1 MKKAIICAA
10 AALALVFCA
19 QPLSDAYQTLINRKK
34 EQPITPAATSSP
46 TFEEQ
51 LGVKQESNM
60 LDVTLYFRFG
70 ETNLLGAC
78 SAQLDMRREETVAS
92 SIVQALLDGPDAAH
106 SRLTGLFPQ
115 GTTLIG
121 VASEGATAFVTL
133 SEAFL
138 GIPDG
143 APSDWEDS
151 AAWQKE
157 ATLRRRMAF
166 ESIVLAL
173 TENGR
178 YQRVQLYIA
187 GSDDDIPQ
195 RIPLYWLD
203 QSVTDTNVMLAPC
216 ARDENAMLTPQ
227 KTLEQI
233 LDDWQAQDWDAL
245 YAFLLR
251 EEETPT
257 LNQFEADMRQADVAL
272 LSYELTSGTVGLGG
286 ENATVVLDAQINAG
300 DGGEAQITRESVPL
314 VRQDDNW
321 CIRKSTLESL
331 MVRD

>member
-1 MKKAIICAA
+1 MKKAIICSA
-10 AALALVFCA
+10 AALALVFFA
-19 QPLSDAYQTLINRKK
+19 QPLFEVCRTLVNK
-34 EQPITPAATSSP
+34 EKPAESPAAAQSP

-51 LGVKQESNM
+51 LGVKQESSL

-78 SAQLDMRREETVAS
+78 SAQLDMRREETVAA
-92 SIVQALLDGPDAAH
+92 SIVQSLLDGPDAAH
-106 SRLTGLFPQ
+106 DRLAALFPQ

-173 TENGR
+173 TEEGR
-178 YQRVQLYIA
+178 YQRVQLYVA

-195 RIPLYWLD
+195 RIPLYWFD
-203 QSVTDTNVMLAPC
+203 QSATDINVMLAPC

-227 KTLEQI
+227 RTLEQI
-233 LDDWQAQDWDAL
+233 LEDWQKQDWGAL
-245 YAFLLR
+245 YTFLLR
-251 EEETPT
+251 GEEMPT
-257 LNQFEADMRQADVAL
+257 LSEFEEDMRQRDVAL
-272 LSYELTSGTVGLGG
+272 LSYELTSGTVSLNG
-286 ENATVVLDAQINAG
+286 ETATVVLNAQIDAK
-300 DGGEAQITRESVPL
+300 DGGEAKLTRESVPL

-321 CIRKSTLESL
+321 CISRSTLESL

>member
-1 MKKAIICAA
+1 MKKAIICSA
-10 AALALVFCA
+10 AALALVFFA
-19 QPLSDAYQTLINRKK
+19 QPLFEVCRTLVNK
-34 EQPITPAATSSP
+34 EKPAESPAAAQSP

-51 LGVKQESNM
+51 LGVKQESSL

-78 SAQLDMRREETVAS
+78 SAQLDMRREETVAA
-92 SIVQALLDGPDAAH
+92 SIVQSLLDGPDAAH
-106 SRLTGLFPQ
+106 DRLIALFPQ

-173 TENGR
+173 TEEGR
-178 YQRVQLYIA
+178 YQRVQLYVA

-195 RIPLYWLD
+195 RIPLYWFD
-203 QSVTDTNVMLAPC
+203 QSATDINVMLAPC

-227 KTLEQI
+227 RTLEQI
-233 LDDWQAQDWDAL
+233 LEDWQKQDWGAL
-245 YAFLLR
+245 YTFLLR
-251 EEETPT
+251 GEEMPTLSEFEEE
-257 LNQFEADMRQADVAL
+257 MRQRDVAL
-272 LSYELTSGTVGLGG
+272 LSYELTSGTVSLNG
-286 ENATVVLDAQINAG
+286 ETATVVLNAQIDAK
-300 DGGEAQITRESVPL
+300 DGGEAKLTRESVPL

-321 CIRKSTLESL
+321 CISRSTLESL

>member
-1 MKKAIICAA
+1 MKKAIICSA
-10 AALALVFCA
+10 AALALVFFA
-19 QPLSDAYQTLINRKK
+19 QPLFEVCRTLVSKGK
-34 EQPITPAATSSP
+34 PAESPAAAQPP

-51 LGVKQESNM
+51 LGVKQESSL

-78 SAQLDMRREETVAS
+78 SAQLDMRREETVAA
-92 SIVQALLDGPDAAH
+92 SIVQSLLDGPDAAH
-106 SRLTGLFPQ
+106 DRLTALFPQ
-115 GTTLIG
+115 GTMLIG

-173 TENGR
+173 TEEGR
-178 YQRVQLYIA
+178 YQRVQLYVA

-195 RIPLYWLD
+195 RIPLYWFD
-203 QSVTDTNVMLAPC
+203 QSATDINVMLAPC

-227 KTLEQI
+227 RTLEQI
-233 LDDWQAQDWDAL
+233 LEDWQKQDWGAL
-245 YAFLLR
+245 YTFLLR
-251 EEETPT
+251 GEEIPTLSEFEEE
-257 LNQFEADMRQADVAL
+257 MRQRDVTL
-272 LSYELTSGTVGLGG
+272 LSYELTSGTVSLNG
-286 ENATVVLDAQINAG
+286 ETATVVLNAQIDAK
-300 DGGEAQITRESVPL
+300 DGGEAKLTRESVPL

-321 CIRKSTLESL
+321 CISRSTLESL

>member
-1 MKKAIICAA
+1 M
-10 AALALVFCA
+10 
-19 QPLSDAYQTLINRKK
+19 
-34 EQPITPAATSSP
+34 
-46 TFEEQ
+46 
-51 LGVKQESNM
+51 
-60 LDVTLYFRFG
+60 TLYFRFG

-78 SAQLDMRREETVAS
+78 SARLDMRREETVAA
-92 SIVQALLDGPDAAH
+92 SIVQSLLDGPDAAH
-106 SRLTGLFPQ
+106 DRLTALFPQ

-173 TENGR
+173 TEEGR
-178 YQRVQLYIA
+178 YQRVQLYVA

-195 RIPLYWLD
+195 RIPLYWFD
-203 QSVTDTNVMLAPC
+203 QSATDINVMLAPC

-227 KTLEQI
+227 RTLEQI
-233 LDDWQAQDWDAL
+233 LEDWQKQDWGAL
-245 YAFLLR
+245 YTFLLR

-257 LNQFEADMRQADVAL
+257 LSEFEEDMRQRDVAL
-272 LSYELTSGTVGLGG
+272 LSYELTSGTVSLNG
-286 ENATVVLDAQINAG
+286 ETATVVLNAQIDAK
-300 DGGEAQITRESVPL
+300 DGGEAKLTRESVPL

-321 CIRKSTLESL
+321 CISRSTLESL

>member
-1 MKKAIICAA
+1 M
-10 AALALVFCA
+10 
-19 QPLSDAYQTLINRKK
+19 
-34 EQPITPAATSSP
+34 
-46 TFEEQ
+46 
-51 LGVKQESNM
+51 
-60 LDVTLYFRFG
+60 TLYFRFG

-78 SAQLDMRREETVAS
+78 SARLDMRREETVAA
-92 SIVQALLDGPDAAH
+92 SIVQSLLDGPDAAH
-106 SRLTGLFPQ
+106 DRLTALFPQ

-173 TENGR
+173 TEEGR
-178 YQRVQLYIA
+178 YQRVQLYVA

-195 RIPLYWLD
+195 RIPLYWFD
-203 QSVTDTNVMLAPC
+203 QSATDINVMLAPC

-227 KTLEQI
+227 RTLEQI
-233 LDDWQAQDWDAL
+233 LEDWQKQDWGAL
-245 YAFLLR
+245 YTFLLR
-251 EEETPT
+251 EEEMPT
-257 LNQFEADMRQADVAL
+257 LSEFEEEMRQRDVAL
-272 LSYELTSGTVGLGG
+272 LSYELTSGTVSLNG
-286 ENATVVLDAQINAG
+286 EIATVVLNAQIDAK
-300 DGGEAQITRESVPL
+300 DGGEAKLTRESVPL

-321 CIRKSTLESL
+321 CISRSTLESL

>member
-1 MKKAIICAA
+1 MKKAIICSA
-10 AALALVFCA
+10 AALALVFFA
-19 QPLSDAYQTLINRKK
+19 QPLFEVCRTLVNK
-34 EQPITPAATSSP
+34 EKPAEPPAAAQSP

-51 LGVKQESNM
+51 LGVKQESSL

-78 SAQLDMRREETVAS
+78 SARLDMRREETVAA
-92 SIVQALLDGPDAAH
+92 SIVQSLLDGPDAAH
-106 SRLTGLFPQ
+106 DRLTALFPQ

-138 GIPDG
+138 GTPDG

-173 TENGR
+173 TEEGR
-178 YQRVQLYIA
+178 YQRVQLYVA

-195 RIPLYWLD
+195 RIPLYWFD
-203 QSVTDTNVMLAPC
+203 QSATDINVMLAPC

-227 KTLEQI
+227 RTLEQI
-233 LDDWQAQDWDAL
+233 LEDWQKQDWGAL
-245 YAFLLR
+245 YTLSLIHIS
-251 EEETPT
+251 EPT
-257 LNQFEADMRQADVAL
+257 R
-272 LSYELTSGTVGLGG
+272 
-286 ENATVVLDAQINAG
+286 
-300 DGGEAQITRESVPL
+300 P
-314 VRQDDNW
+314 
-321 CIRKSTLESL
+321 
-331 MVRD
+331 

>member
-1 MKKAIICAA
+1 MKKAIICSA
-10 AALALVFCA
+10 AALVLVFFA
-19 QPLSDAYQTLINRKK
+19 QPLFEVCRTLVNK
-34 EQPITPAATSSP
+34 EKPAEPPAAAQSP

-51 LGVKQESNM
+51 LGVKQESSL

-78 SAQLDMRREETVAS
+78 SARLDMRREETVAA
-92 SIVQALLDGPDAAH
+92 SIVQSLLDGPDAAH
-106 SRLTGLFPQ
+106 DRLTALFPQ
-115 GTTLIG
+115 GTKLIG
-121 VASEGATAFVTL
+121 VTSEGATAFVTL

-151 AAWQKE
+151 TAWQQE

-173 TENGR
+173 TEEGR
-178 YQRVQLYIA
+178 YQRVQLYVA

-195 RIPLYWLD
+195 RIPLYWFD
-203 QSVTDTNVMLAPC
+203 QSATDINVMLAPC

-227 KTLEQI
+227 RTLEQI
-233 LDDWQAQDWDAL
+233 LEDWQKQDWGAL
-245 YAFLLR
+245 YTFLLR
-251 EEETPT
+251 GEEMPTLSEFEEE
-257 LNQFEADMRQADVAL
+257 MRQRDVTL
-272 LSYELTSGTVGLGG
+272 LSYELTSGTVSLNG
-286 ENATVVLDAQINAG
+286 ETATVVLNAQIDAK
-300 DGGEAQITRESVPL
+300 DGGEAKLTRESVPL

-321 CIRKSTLESL
+321 CISRSTLESL

>member
-1 MKKAIICAA
+1 MKKAIICSA
-10 AALALVFCA
+10 AALALVFFA
-19 QPLSDAYQTLINRKK
+19 QPLFEVCRTLVSKGK
-34 EQPITPAATSSP
+34 PAESPAAAQSP

-51 LGVKQESNM
+51 LGVKQESSL

-78 SAQLDMRREETVAS
+78 SAQLDMRREETVAA
-92 SIVQALLDGPDAAH
+92 SIVQSLLDGPDAAH
-106 SRLTGLFPQ
+106 DRLTALFPQ
-115 GTTLIG
+115 GTMLIG

-173 TENGR
+173 TEEGR
-178 YQRVQLYIA
+178 YQRVQLYVA

-195 RIPLYWLD
+195 RIPLYWFD
-203 QSVTDTNVMLAPC
+203 QSATDINVMLAPC

-227 KTLEQI
+227 RTLEQI
-233 LDDWQAQDWDAL
+233 LEDWQKQDWGAL
-245 YAFLLR
+245 YTFLLR
-251 EEETPT
+251 GEEIPTLSEFEEE
-257 LNQFEADMRQADVAL
+257 MRQRDVTL
-272 LSYELTSGTVGLGG
+272 LSYELTSGTVSLNG
-286 ENATVVLDAQINAG
+286 ETATVVLNAQIDAK
-300 DGGEAQITRESVPL
+300 DGGEAKLTRESVPL

-321 CIRKSTLESL
+321 CISRSTLESL

>member
-1 MKKAIICAA
+1 MKKAIICSA
-10 AALALVFCA
+10 AALALVFFA
-19 QPLSDAYQTLINRKK
+19 QPLFEVGQTLVNK
-34 EQPITPAATSSP
+34 EKPAESPAAAQSP

-51 LGVKQESNM
+51 LGVKRESSL
-60 LDVTLYFRFG
+60 LDVTLYFRFE

-78 SAQLDMRREETVAS
+78 SARLDMRREETVAA
-92 SIVQALLDGPDAAH
+92 SIVQSLLDGPDAAH
-106 SRLTGLFPQ
+106 DRLTALFPH

-173 TENGR
+173 TEEGR
-178 YQRVQLYIA
+178 YQRVQLYVA

-195 RIPLYWLD
+195 RIPLYWFD
-203 QSVTDTNVMLAPC
+203 QSATDINVMLAPC
-216 ARDENAMLTPQ
+216 ARNENAMLTPQ
-227 KTLEQI
+227 RTLEQI
-233 LDDWQAQDWDAL
+233 FEDWQKQDWGAL
-245 YAFLLR
+245 YTFLLR
-251 EEETPT
+251 EEEMPT
-257 LNQFEADMRQADVAL
+257 LSEFEEEMRRRDVAL
-272 LSYELTSGTVGLGG
+272 LSYELTSGTVSLNG
-286 ENATVVLDAQINAG
+286 ETATVVLNAQIDAK
-300 DGGEAQITRESVPL
+300 DGGEAKLTRESVLL

-321 CIRKSTLESL
+321 CISRSTLESL

>member
-1 MKKAIICAA
+1 MKKAIICSA
-10 AALALVFCA
+10 AALALVFFA
-19 QPLSDAYQTLINRKK
+19 QPLFEVCRTLVSKGK
-34 EQPITPAATSSP
+34 PAESPAAAQSP

-51 LGVKQESNM
+51 LGVKQESSL

-78 SAQLDMRREETVAS
+78 SAQLDMRREETVAA
-92 SIVQALLDGPDAAH
+92 SIVQSLLDGPDAAH
-106 SRLTGLFPQ
+106 DRLTALFPQ
-115 GTTLIG
+115 GTMLIG

-173 TENGR
+173 TEEGR
-178 YQRVQLYIA
+178 YQRVQLDVA

-195 RIPLYWLD
+195 RIPLYWFD
-203 QSVTDTNVMLAPC
+203 QSATDINVMLAPC

-227 KTLEQI
+227 RTLEQI
-233 LDDWQAQDWDAL
+233 LEDWQKQDWGAL
-245 YAFLLR
+245 YTFLLR
-251 EEETPT
+251 EEEMPT
-257 LNQFEADMRQADVAL
+257 LSEFEEDMRQRDVAL
-272 LSYELTSGTVGLGG
+272 LSYELTSGTVSLNG
-286 ENATVVLDAQINAG
+286 ETATVVLNAQIDAK
-300 DGGEAQITRESVPL
+300 DGGEAKLPRESVPL

-321 CIRKSTLESL
+321 CISRSTLESL

>member
-10 AALALVFCA
+10 AALVLVFFA
-19 QPLSDAYQTLINRKK
+19 QPLFDACQTLIDERK
-34 EQPITPAATSSP
+34 TADSPAVTQSP

-51 LGVKQESNM
+51 LGARRESSL

-92 SIVQALLDGPDAAH
+92 SIVQSLLDGPDAAH
-106 SRLTGLFPQ
+106 DRLIALFPQ

-173 TENGR
+173 TEEGR
-178 YQRVQLYIA
+178 YQRVQLYVA

-195 RIPLYWLD
+195 RIPLHWFD
-203 QSVTDTNVMLAPC
+203 QSATDINVMLAPC

-227 KTLEQI
+227 RTLEQI
-233 LDDWQAQDWDAL
+233 FEDWQKQDWGAL
-245 YAFLLR
+245 YTFLLR
-251 EEETPT
+251 EEEMPT
-257 LNQFEADMRQADVAL
+257 LSEFEEDMRQRDVTL
-272 LSYELTSGTVGLGG
+272 LSYELTSGTVSLNG
-286 ENATVVLDAQINAG
+286 ETATVVLNAQIDAK
-300 DGGEAQITRESVPL
+300 DGGEAKLTRESVPL

-321 CIRKSTLESL
+321 CISRSTLESL

>member
-10 AALALVFCA
+10 AALALVFFA
-19 QPLSDAYQTLINRKK
+19 QPLFDACQTLIDERK
-34 EQPITPAATSSP
+34 TADSPAVTQSP

-51 LGVKQESNM
+51 LGARHESSL

-92 SIVQALLDGPDAAH
+92 SIVQSLLDGPDAAH
-106 SRLTGLFPQ
+106 DRLTALFPQ
-115 GTTLIG
+115 GTKLIG
-121 VASEGATAFVTL
+121 VTSEGATAFVTL

-151 AAWQKE
+151 TAWQQE

-173 TENGR
+173 TEEGR
-178 YQRVQLYIA
+178 YQRVQLYVA

-195 RIPLYWLD
+195 RIPLYWFD
-203 QSVTDTNVMLAPC
+203 QSATDINVMLAPC

-227 KTLEQI
+227 RALEQI
-233 LDDWQAQDWDAL
+233 LADWQRQDWGAL

-251 EEETPT
+251 EEEMPT
-257 LNQFEADMRQADVAL
+257 LNQFEDDMRQKDITL
-272 LSYELTSGTVGLGG
+272 LSYELTSGTVSLNG
-286 ENATVVLDAQINAG
+286 ETATVVLNAQIDAKDGGDAQL
-300 DGGEAQITRESVPL
+300 TRESVLL

-321 CIRKSTLESL
+321 CIRLSTLESL

>member
-1 MKKAIICAA
+1 MKKAIICSA
-10 AALALVFCA
+10 AALALVFFA
-19 QPLSDAYQTLINRKK
+19 QPLFEVGRTLVNK
-34 EQPITPAATSSP
+34 EKPAESPAAAQSP

-51 LGVKQESNM
+51 LGVKRESSL

-78 SAQLDMRREETVAS
+78 SARLDMRREETVAA
-92 SIVQALLDGPDAAH
+92 SIVQSLLDGPDAAH
-106 SRLTGLFPQ
+106 DRLTALFPQ
-115 GTTLIG
+115 ETTLIG
-121 VASEGATAFVTL
+121 VASEGTTAFVTL

-173 TENGR
+173 TEEGR
-178 YQRVQLYIA
+178 YQRVQLYVA

-195 RIPLYWLD
+195 RIPLYWFD
-203 QSVTDTNVMLAPC
+203 QSATDINVMLAPC

-227 KTLEQI
+227 RTLEQI
-233 LDDWQAQDWDAL
+233 FEDWQKQDWGAL
-245 YAFLLR
+245 YTFLLR
-251 EEETPT
+251 EEEMPT
-257 LNQFEADMRQADVAL
+257 LSEFEEEMRQREVAL
-272 LSYELTSGTVGLGG
+272 LSYELTSGTVSLNG
-286 ENATVVLDAQINAG
+286 ETATVVLNAQIDAK
-300 DGGEAQITRESVPL
+300 DGGEAKLTRESVLL

-321 CIRKSTLESL
+321 CISRSTLESL

>member
-1 MKKAIICAA
+1 MKKAIICSA
-10 AALALVFCA
+10 AALVLVFFA
-19 QPLSDAYQTLINRKK
+19 QPLFEVCRTLVSK
-34 EQPITPAATSSP
+34 EKPAESPAAAQPP

-51 LGVKQESNM
+51 LGVKQESSL

-78 SAQLDMRREETVAS
+78 SAQLDMRREETVAA
-92 SIVQALLDGPDAAH
+92 SIVQSLLDGPDAAH
-106 SRLTGLFPQ
+106 DRLTALFPQ

-173 TENGR
+173 TEEGR
-178 YQRVQLYIA
+178 YQRVQLYVA

-195 RIPLYWLD
+195 RIPLYWFD
-203 QSVTDTNVMLAPC
+203 QSATDINVMLAPC

-227 KTLEQI
+227 RTLEQI
-233 LDDWQAQDWDAL
+233 LEDWQKQDWGAL
-245 YAFLLR
+245 YTFLLR
-251 EEETPT
+251 GEEMPTLSEFEEE
-257 LNQFEADMRQADVAL
+257 MRQRDVAL
-272 LSYELTSGTVGLGG
+272 LSYELTSGTVSLNG
-286 ENATVVLDAQINAG
+286 ETATVVLNAQIDAK
-300 DGGEAQITRESVPL
+300 DGGEAKLTRESVPL

-321 CIRKSTLESL
+321 CISRSTLESL

>member
-10 AALALVFCA
+10 AALVLVFFA
-19 QPLSDAYQTLINRKK
+19 QPLFEACQTLIDERK
-34 EQPITPAATSSP
+34 TADSPAVTQSP

-51 LGVKQESNM
+51 LGARQESSL

-92 SIVQALLDGPDAAH
+92 SIVQSLLDGPDAAH
-106 SRLTGLFPQ
+106 DRLTALFPQ
-115 GTTLIG
+115 GTKLIG
-121 VASEGATAFVTL
+121 VTSEGATAFVTL

-151 AAWQKE
+151 TAWQKE

-173 TENGR
+173 TEEGR
-178 YQRVQLYIA
+178 YQRVQLYVA
-187 GSDDDIPQ
+187 RSDDDIPQ
-195 RIPLYWLD
+195 RIPLYWFD
-203 QSVTDTNVMLAPC
+203 QSAADINVMLAPC

-227 KTLEQI
+227 RALEQI
-233 LDDWQAQDWDAL
+233 LADWQRQDWGAL

-251 EEETPT
+251 EEEMPT
-257 LNQFEADMRQADVAL
+257 LNQFEDDMRQRDITL
-272 LSYELTSGTVGLGG
+272 LSYELTSGTVSLNG
-286 ENATVVLDAQINAG
+286 ETATVVLNAQIDAKDGGDAQL
-300 DGGEAQITRESVPL
+300 TRESVLL

-321 CIRKSTLESL
+321 CIRLSTLESL

>member
-1 MKKAIICAA
+1 MKKAIICSA
-10 AALALVFCA
+10 AALALVFFA
-19 QPLSDAYQTLINRKK
+19 QPLFEVCRTLVNK
-34 EQPITPAATSSP
+34 EKPAEPPAAAQSP

-51 LGVKQESNM
+51 LGVKQESSL

-78 SAQLDMRREETVAS
+78 SAQLDMRREETVAA
-92 SIVQALLDGPDAAH
+92 SIVQSLLDGPDAAH
-106 SRLTGLFPQ
+106 DRLTALFPQ
-115 GTTLIG
+115 GTMLIG

-173 TENGR
+173 TEEGR
-178 YQRVQLYIA
+178 YQRVQLYVA

-195 RIPLYWLD
+195 RIPLYWFD
-203 QSVTDTNVMLAPC
+203 QSATDINVMLAPC

-227 KTLEQI
+227 RTLEQI
-233 LDDWQAQDWDAL
+233 LEDWQKQDWGAL
-245 YAFLLR
+245 YTFLLR
-251 EEETPT
+251 EEEMPT
-257 LNQFEADMRQADVAL
+257 LSEFEEEMRQRDVTL
-272 LSYELTSGTVGLGG
+272 LSYELTSGTVSLNG
-286 ENATVVLDAQINAG
+286 ETATVVLNAQIDAK
-300 DGGEAQITRESVPL
+300 DGGEAKLTRESVPL

-321 CIRKSTLESL
+321 CISRSTLESL

>member
-1 MKKAIICAA
+1 MKKAIICSA
-10 AALALVFCA
+10 AALALVFFA
-19 QPLSDAYQTLINRKK
+19 QPLFEIGRTLVNREKPA
-34 EQPITPAATSSP
+34 ESPAAAQSP

-51 LGVKQESNM
+51 LGVKQESSL

-92 SIVQALLDGPDAAH
+92 SIVQSLLDGPDAAH
-106 SRLTGLFPQ
+106 DRLTALFPQ
-115 GTTLIG
+115 GTKLIG
-121 VASEGATAFVTL
+121 VTSEGATAFVTL

-151 AAWQKE
+151 TAWQQE

-173 TENGR
+173 TEEGR
-178 YQRVQLYIA
+178 YQRVQLYVA

-195 RIPLYWLD
+195 RIPLYWFD
-203 QSVTDTNVMLAPC
+203 QSATDINVMLAPC

-227 KTLEQI
+227 RALEQI
-233 LDDWQAQDWDAL
+233 LADWQRQDWGAL

-251 EEETPT
+251 EEEMPT
-257 LNQFEADMRQADVAL
+257 LNQFEDDMRQRDITL
-272 LSYELTSGTVGLGG
+272 LSYELTSGTVSLNG
-286 ENATVVLDAQINAG
+286 ETATVVLNAQIDAKDGGDAQL
-300 DGGEAQITRESVPL
+300 TRESVLL

-321 CIRKSTLESL
+321 CIRLSTLESL